1 VCCADSLEGGEVH
14 AQAEEVLLSLL
25 KHPLPGVQLAVYALM
40 EHMVMDVSASVQCHT
55 SVTVSV

>member
-1 VCCADSLEGGEVH
+1 VH